1 MQHRGNP
8 VTMASAQT
16 GWRRLQVNR
25 LNRLL
30 VDLGSLYRLG
40 SNALELVN
48 SASGLCLEVKRSST
62 SNGTLMDQWS
72 SGGGTNQQWKFQ

>member
-1 MQHRGNP
+1 MQYTSNP
-8 VTMASAQT
+8 SPWLPPKQE
-16 GWRRLQVNR
+16 WRRLQGNW

-30 VDLGSLYRLG
+30 VGLGSLYRLG
-40 SNALELVN
+40 SNAVELVN

>member
-1 MQHRGNP
+1 M
-8 VTMASAQT
+8 
-16 GWRRLQVNR
+16 
-25 LNRLL
+25 L